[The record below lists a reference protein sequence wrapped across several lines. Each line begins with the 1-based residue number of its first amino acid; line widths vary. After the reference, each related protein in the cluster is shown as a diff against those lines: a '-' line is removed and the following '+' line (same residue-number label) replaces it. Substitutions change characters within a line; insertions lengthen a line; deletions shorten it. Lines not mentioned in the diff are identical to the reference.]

1 MTTQAAGMQKHGGV
15 PEYCA
20 DIIRRDQVDKYLD
33 GESDF
38 IPDAEIEALLAAAAA
53 RKPDAK
59 RVRAILAKSLA
70 IETLLPEEAAALL
83 QVNDPALLEEMVDA
97 AWQVKHKVYDNRVVT
112 FAPLYMSNWCVN
124 RCAYCGFR
132 NDNSVQ
138 HRARLDMEAVRR
150 ETEVLAGKIGHKRLI
165 VVYGE
170 HPSTST
176 DYIAETIET
185 VYKTVVPTR
194 RGTGQ
199 IRRVNVN
206 AAPLPIDDLKV
217 LKSAGI
223 GTFQVFQETYHHET
237 YRSLHPAG
245 TPKGDYR
252 WRITCM
258 HRALEAGVD
267 DVGIGALFGLY
278 NWRFEA
284 IALLVHARELERRFK
299 VGPHTIS
306 FPRLEPASGTDLDT
320 QSPWRVNDDDFRKL
334 VTVLRLSVPYTG
346 MLVTARESAPVR
358 MDAIRRGCT
367 QMDASS
373 RVGIGAYAETGTAQT
388 KNRQQ
393 FLLGDTRSLEELIC
407 DLARQGMITSF
418 CTAAYRCGRTGG
430 CIMDALRTGREGKF
444 CKVNAVLTFREWL
457 DDFASPEALR
467 ICEPVMLKELEEI
480 RLQLPKFYPEVR
492 TAYDKIANGA
502 RDLYF

>member
-1 MTTQAAGMQKHGGV
+1 MATQVAGARKDSGV

-20 DIIRRDQVDKYLD
+20 NIIRRDQVDKYLD
-33 GESDF
+33 GAGDF
-38 IPDAEIEALLAAAAA
+38 IPDAEIESLLASAAA
-53 RKPDAK
+53 RKPDPK

-70 IETLLPEEAAALL
+70 IETLLPEETATLL
-83 QVNDPALLEEMVDA
+83 QVSDPGLLDEMVDA

-138 HRARLDMEAVRR
+138 HRARLDMDAVRR
-150 ETEVLAGKIGHKRLI
+150 ETEALAGKIGHKRLI

-284 IALLVHARELERRFK
+284 LALLFHARELERQFK

-320 QSPWRVNDDDFRKL
+320 QSPWRVSDDDFRKL

-373 RVGIGAYAETGTAQT
+373 RVGIGAYAKTDSEQA

-457 DDFASPEALR
+457 DDFASPEALA
-467 ICEPVMLKELEEI
+467 ICEPVMLRELDEI
-480 RLQLPKFYPEVR
+480 ERTLPKFYPEVR
-492 TAYDKIANGA
+492 AAYDKIAQGA